1 MAHSPSLLEVAQAI
15 ISPPYPTWAA
25 AGIYGVFVL
34 MVLLLSIV
42 LPGTIVEGQPFPQ
55 AWTVPGKPNRKTYKL
70 NGLLVALSLYGIY
83 IVGGLLAIWPL
94 TLWADHFGDLAVF
107 VFLVVLAL
115 SSYLYVSAKV
125 SGRGHFTA
133 SFVHDFW
140 SGVELNPSIGGIDL
154 KMFALKLA
162 MTGWILMNI
171 SFVAKQY
178 QLYGFVT
185 NRMILYQLFTF
196 IYMFDYYFFEN
207 AMLST
212 WDIISEHWG
221 FMLVFGDLWWM
232 VFAFSVQNFYLLH
245 ELQPLSNFSVLC
257 ILGLF
262 AIGFT
267 IFRISNY
274 QKNQYKTNP
283 NQPLIF
289 TKGKPETIEGRLLVS
304 GLWGVVRK
312 PNYVGDWLI
321 AISFSLPCGFS
332 YLFPFLYPI
341 YLITLNIH
349 RAIRDDEKCSEKYKE
364 LWKKYRQ
371 RVPYYFFPKI
381 V

>member
-1 MAHSPSLLEVAQAI
+1 MNRPLNLLEIAQALL
-15 ISPPYPTWAA
+15 SPPAPSWAA
-25 AGIYGVFVL
+25 AGIYASFVAMIL
-34 MVLLLSIV
+34 VLSII
-42 LPGTIVEGQPFPQ
+42 LPGDIVQGQPFPKV
-55 AWTVPGKPNRKTYKL
+55 WTVPGKPNRKTYKL
-70 NGLLVALSLYGIY
+70 NGLLVALTLYVLY
-83 IVGGLLAIWPL
+83 IIGGLLKIWPL

-107 VFLVVLAL
+107 VFLVVLTL
-115 SSYLYVSAKV
+115 STYLYVSAKV
-125 SGRGHFTA
+125 TGRGHFTK
-133 SFVHDFW
+133 SFALDFW
-140 SGVELNPSIGGIDL
+140 SGVELNPSIAGVDL

-171 SFVAKQY
+171 SFVGKQY
-178 QLYGFVT
+178 ELYGVIT
-185 NRMILYQLFTF
+185 NRMMLYQAFTF

-245 ELQPLSNFSVLC
+245 ELQPLSTPAVIGLLIFFS
-257 ILGLF
+257 
-262 AIGFT
+262 IGYT

-283 NQPLIF
+283 SQPLIF
-289 TKGKPETIEGRLLVS
+289 TKGPPNTIEGRLLVS

-312 PNYVGDWLI
+312 PNYVGDWVI

-332 YLFPFLYPI
+332 HVFPYLYPI
-341 YLITLNIH
+341 YLIILNIH
-349 RAIRDDEKCSEKYKE
+349 RAIRDDEKCAEKYKE
-364 LWKKYRQ
+364 AWQKYRQ
-371 RVPYYFFPKI
+371 RVPYYFFPK
-381 V
+381 VV